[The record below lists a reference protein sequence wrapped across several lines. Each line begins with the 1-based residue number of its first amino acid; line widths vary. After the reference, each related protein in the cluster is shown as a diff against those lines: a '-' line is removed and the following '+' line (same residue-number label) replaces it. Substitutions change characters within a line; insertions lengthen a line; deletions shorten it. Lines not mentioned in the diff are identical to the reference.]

1 MKKHLA
7 IFLAFLMAFSAI
19 TAISPVSAAN
29 EAEAGSTPNEAEAG
43 STPDDAFDGNYTE
56 FTGSDGSVT
65 RVFDNG
71 SVSTKNTDGSVT
83 AVDYKGNQY
92 FEDKDGNA
100 TIRTTDG
107 YVATEYKDG
116 RQSLTEPSGKTTT
129 INTDGSFSESFGIGL
144 TLDYNADGGLA
155 GIGITGSDKR
165 IDADENGNCKNG
177 EIKGPGGSK
186 LTITDNGI
194 KFVNADGT
202 EYDHSDTGD
211 KGSST
216 IKWKNGTEAKSET
229 AVRWNGD
236 EKTEDTDYTI
246 TDVNG
251 NRCDSNTSITYDS
264 DGNPK
269 SSNNNVIQLTGADGT
284 TLWMDNNSKAVQYSD
299 KNGNKLITDPN
310 GNVTEYK
317 FGKNSWNVTYDGNGN
332 VTSADITYSDGAKMV
347 QNPDGTT
354 TFTLPD
360 GTEYKSDGS
369 GNVYKDGEQ
378 IKKDGEWVGGY
389 DPATDTGKPDDT
401 KPADTKP
408 AEGSVDAD
416 FTGGYYGT
424 YDYTAYWDGGKQKQ
438 GERAYYVYEYNGCYY
453 LVQAK
458 NPDDVKNRIKEDG
471 VEGFFKSYY
480 DDRLT
485 VENATFDPATRTATY
500 LEKSYMNDV
509 QYISTVYTIVFD
521 GKGGVTISWESQ
533 NVYKGQSEP
542 QESGTFTGKKK

>member
-19 TAISPVSAAN
+19 TAISPVSAA
-29 EAEAGSTPNEAEAG
+29 NEAEAG

-246 TDVNG
+246 TEVNG
-251 NRCDSNTSITYDS
+251 NRWDSNTSITYDS

-269 SSNNNVIQLTGADGT
+269 SSNNNVVQWTGADGS

-438 GERAYYVYEYNGCYY
+438 GERAYYVFEYNGCYY

>member
-1 MKKHLA
+1 MKKYIATLLA
-7 IFLAFLMAFSAI
+7 LFMVFSILAV
-19 TAISPVSAAN
+19 TSPVFVSAAN
-29 EAEAGSTPNEAEAG
+29 EAEAASTPK
-43 STPDDAFDGNYTE
+43 DAFEGDYTE
-56 FTGSDGSVT
+56 FKGNDGSVT

-92 FEDKDGNA
+92 SEDKDGNA

-107 YVATEYKDG
+107 YVATEYADG

-251 NRCDSNTSITYDS
+251 NRCDFNTSITYDS
-264 DGNPK
+264 DGKPK
-269 SSNNNVIQLTGADGT
+269 SSNNNVVQLTGADGT

-389 DPATDTGKPDDT
+389 DEWVGGYDPATDTGKPDDA
-401 KPADTKP
+401 KPTDTKP
-408 AEGSVDAD
+408 AEEPAINADGGSGLSASRVAGSYHL
-416 FTGGYYGT
+416 TGT
-424 YDYTAYWDGGKQKQ
+424 YTWSNDG
-438 GERAYYVYEYNGCYY
+438 
-453 LVQAK
+453 
-458 NPDDVKNRIKEDG
+458 
-471 VEGFFKSYY
+471 
-480 DDRLT
+480 
-485 VENATFDPATRTATY
+485 
-500 LEKSYMNDV
+500 
-509 QYISTVYTIVFD
+509 
-521 GKGGVTISWESQ
+521 
-533 NVYKGQSEP
+533 
-542 QESGTFTGKKK
+542 ESGTEPDDQTMTVSAIGDTTLKFSTEDGPLSADYDPETGKAVLYSDGIPFYCTFSESNGTVQLTITYKYTLGTGTISGSRSGYKQ

>member
-1 MKKHLA
+1 MKKYIATLLA
-7 IFLAFLMAFSAI
+7 LFMVFSILAV
-19 TAISPVSAAN
+19 TSPVFVSAAN
-29 EAEAGSTPNEAEAG
+29 EAEAASTPK
-43 STPDDAFDGNYTE
+43 DAFEGDYTE
-56 FTGSDGSVT
+56 FKGNDGSVT

-92 FEDKDGNA
+92 SEDKDGNA

-107 YVATEYKDG
+107 YVATEYADG

-251 NRCDSNTSITYDS
+251 NRCDFNTSITYDS
-264 DGNPK
+264 DGKPK
-269 SSNNNVIQLTGADGT
+269 SSNNNVVQLTGADGT

-389 DPATDTGKPDDT
+389 DEWVGGYDPATDTGKPDDAKGGELSIDSIVGTYYNSGNSYIT
-401 KPADTKP
+401 KSNEWQEAPQDLFLEVYKVSDTQINIKISMTGKSVAEP
-408 AEGSVDAD
+408 LDYDPSTGIATVTYKAEGVA
-416 FTGGYYGT
+416 
-424 YDYTAYWDGGKQKQ
+424 A
-438 GERAYYVYEYNGCYY
+438 
-453 LVQAK
+453 
-458 NPDDVKNRIKEDG
+458 
-471 VEGFFKSYY
+471 
-480 DDRLT
+480 
-485 VENATFDPATRTATY
+485 ATY
-500 LEKSYMNDV
+500 TS
-509 QYISTVYTIVFD
+509 
-521 GKGGVTISWESQ
+521 
-533 NVYKGQSEP
+533 
-542 QESGTFTGKKK
+542 TFTDLGSNRYAIHFVMDWGGELYFDINCEKG